1 MIEFKSVLLSLKST
15 KSLFL
20 RRLIAATL
28 LAGFTVSW
36 QLFLHRSTNL
46 AIEPFFDEMWR
57 IDGIFSPGG
66 IRRVLENAAPLSPAW
81 LYGSRIL
88 GWVNESF
95 TVLRSS
101 NLVLAALGVALCS
114 LAINN
119 ERREGARRLRACAVG
134 IAVLSTSLV
143 FNVSA
148 YFNNYGW
155 EIFVV
160 GVVLMLGLRNSA
172 GFCSVALV
180 PVALIAGLTL
190 QGGLPFVASYLLVR
204 FLGSWRRT
212 DTWTARMASALPLVV
227 LGLGSIVNLVWTN
240 GVQQTDQRGDLA
252 SFWGDEAFRVDHLG
266 SSLRLLYRTAGE
278 GFTPQWMEATGATR
292 HYALL
297 LIGLAALGGALKFRT
312 GHLRIVAATM
322 LAIPILAGA
331 SVVTEG
337 PFAVNRLTVA
347 GFVPLLCAAC
357 DSIIGFAEHILSRLR
372 TPRNMRFI
380 VMWSFLIALA
390 TWGALNT
397 RTANDSPE
405 VFARG
410 LLKDVSQVERQLT
423 LAPEGELGARLWV
436 VYHPMSHWYVRHAL
450 RMSGSADRLV
460 HETWDSQD
468 LYKRARLRRY
478 TAEFKTV
485 VCVVPYESGPEG
497 SARACPMSKKFTLVE
512 TLRLTRAEFR
522 TFVRLDN

>member
-1 MIEFKSVLLSLKST
+1 MDRLFSKSVETRHVRGLIVALSVGVFVCLVQ
-15 KSLFL
+15 F
-20 RRLIAATL
+20 
-28 LAGFTVSW
+28 V
-36 QLFLHRSTNL
+36 LHRATDLS
-46 AIEPFFDEMWR
+46 IEPFFDEMWR
-57 IDGIFSPGG
+57 IDGIFSPDGV
-66 IRRVLENAAPLSPAW
+66 RRVLENAAPLSPAW

-119 ERREGARRLRACAVG
+119 EHREGARHLRASAVG

-160 GVVLMLGLRNSA
+160 GVVLMLGLRDSA
-172 GFCSVALV
+172 GFCSVGLV

-204 FLGSWRRT
+204 FLGSSRRT

-227 LGLGSIVNLVWTN
+227 LGIGSIVNLVWTN
-240 GVQQTDQRGDLA
+240 GIQQTDQRGDLA
-252 SFWGDEAFRVDHLG
+252 SFWGDEAFRVDHVG

-278 GFTPQWMEATGATR
+278 GFTPQWMDATGTTR

-297 LIGLAALGGALKFRT
+297 LIGLAAVGGALKFRT
-312 GHLRIVAATM
+312 GHLRIVAATV
-322 LAIPILAGA
+322 LALPILAVA

-337 PFAVNRLTVA
+337 PFAVNRLTAA
-347 GFVPLLCAAC
+347 GFVPLLCTAC

-372 TPRNMRFI
+372 TPRVMRFI
-380 VMWSFLIALA
+380 VMGSFLVTLA
-390 TWGALNT
+390 AWGTLNT

-423 LAPEGELGARLWV
+423 LATEGKSGARLWV
-436 VYHPMSHWYVRHAL
+436 VYHPMSHWYVRHVL
-450 RMSGSADRLV
+450 RASGSADRLV

-468 LYKRARLRRY
+468 LYKPARLRRF
-478 TAEFKTV
+478 TSGFETV

-497 SARACPMSKKFTLVE
+497 SARACPMSKKFALVE

-522 TFVRLDN
+522 TFVRLEN